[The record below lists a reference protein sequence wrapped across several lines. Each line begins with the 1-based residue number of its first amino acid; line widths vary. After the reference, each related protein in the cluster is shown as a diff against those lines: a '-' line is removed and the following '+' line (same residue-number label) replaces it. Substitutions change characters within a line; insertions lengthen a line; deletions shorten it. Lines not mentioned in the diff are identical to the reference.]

1 MDGIRLMFT
10 LLLVFTL
17 CRRRY
22 NRALREKN
30 NGFLSGREGGL
41 AFMMISEP
49 GFPEELQLPKPTF
62 EMKPYRFYYSSIP
75 AENHISSEPNL
86 LARGA
91 C

>member
-1 MDGIRLMFT
+1 M
-10 LLLVFTL
+10 VFV
-17 CRRRY
+17 
-22 NRALREKN
+22 
-30 NGFLSGREGGL
+30 REGVL

-86 LARGA
+86 LVRGA
-91 C
+91 CLHLAPPPLAS